1 MREVDVSQ
9 RFLDL
14 AKKARGPRA
23 LSEEAL
29 SERFGELTEIEIS
42 AGQVWRAR
50 WDEVSILV
58 LVLAVEDRDVL
69 AAPVTIDPPVEDD
82 RCVVLKGSSTTFGVE
97 ARVWAGLTSLIPIR
111 VLDRPVDEWSEDV
124 VRWATHTEQ
133 GQPSAIPL
141 GARQGGAIQSELD
154 PAATFRAELADE
166 LELLSQAP
174 GLPVATRSAA
184 HRDLASLLGGKLDLA
199 SLCSLLDL
207 PQAEVMKLLRGK
219 IPLTPDQIAVVA
231 QATGLSPEEIAG
243 TVRQLPLGL
252 VVEMEHPRWRPT
264 WGRRAQR
271 LHISEDHARLTDGYE
286 VFALAA
292 RETGGAEPDWGQ
304 RLRQFLHE
312 EETAAGDA

>member
-1 MREVDVSQ
+1 MSDLNMPQ

-14 AKKARGPRA
+14 AKQTRGPRA

-29 SERFGELTEIEIS
+29 SERFGELAEIEIV

-50 WDEVSILV
+50 WNEVSILV

-69 AAPVTIDPPVEDD
+69 ASPVTIDPPVEDD
-82 RCVVLKGSSTTFGVE
+82 RCVVLEGSSTAFGVE
-97 ARVWAGLTSLIPIR
+97 ARVWAGLTCLIPIR
-111 VLDRPVDEWSEDV
+111 VLDRPADEWSEDV
-124 VRWATHTEQ
+124 IRWATHTVQ
-133 GQPSAIPL
+133 GRPSAIPP
-141 GARQGGAIQSELD
+141 GARQGRAIQSELD
-154 PAATFRAELADE
+154 PAAMFRAELADE

-174 GLPVATRSAA
+174 GLPVAMPSAA
-184 HRDLASLLGGKLDLA
+184 YRDLASLLGAKLDLA
-199 SLCSLLDL
+199 SLCSSLDL
-207 PQAEVMKLLRGK
+207 PQSEVMKLLRGK

-231 QATGLSPEEIAG
+231 QVAGLSYEEIAG

-264 WGRRAQR
+264 WVRRAQR
-271 LHISEDHARLTDGYE
+271 LHISEDQARLTDGYK

-312 EETAAGDA
+312 EETSAGDA